1 MSKRKKINLS
11 TLNPII
17 VPLDIKESPIIY
29 YKLNETFP
37 LCDFCENIQDYTE
50 LINTSDTFMLKC
62 LKTQNNCYAIVD
74 ADKTVYKDNFK
85 DISDDALLAWL
96 KFFKAFLANKEDL
109 IQSLNFMA
117 MELTKDP
124 KNVIEKTNLSE
135 IEKNILRENL
145 WNNKLTSIPCLIKNV
160 LVSMLSNP
168 KCANRV
174 KHCFMNH

>member
-29 YKLNETFP
+29 HKLNEKFQ
-37 LCDFCENIQDYTE
+37 LCDFCENIQDCAE
-50 LINTSDTFMLKC
+50 LIETSDVLMLKC
-62 LKTQNNCYAIVD
+62 LKAQNNCYVIID
-74 ADKTVYKDNFK
+74 ADETIYKNDFK

-109 IQSLNFMA
+109 IQGLNFIA
-117 MELTKDP
+117 MELIKDP
-124 KNVIEKTNLSE
+124 KNVIEKTNLPE
-135 IEKNILRENL
+135 VEKNILRANL
-145 WNNKLTSIPCLIKNV
+145 WNNKLASIPCLIKNV

-174 KHCFMNH
+174 KHYFMNH